1 MITRSTSMSFLAS
14 CSLLIFVV
22 IESGFVDSFS
32 PAEHTSRDYR
42 SSVCVRAATTAL
54 CSSSSQESFG
64 QQQQQKSPKAVLLV
78 GAFQSSDEEQ
88 GLLHALR
95 IAGYDSVELST
106 ASRLDLSEQGKD
118 EGVYFYEL
126 SRATGMLK
134 LLSSSDATESG
145 FEAPTWVPMVRGEE
159 NVLVANGWS
168 FLDPDES
175 EPMSAYDIDDANA
188 ESEYKPQ
195 WGEDSNTAQ
204 QSTRV
209 SSIGYD
215 LSPLSKETILSEAGS
230 LSNEFSRDVLLHG
243 KTDLPNTKLTSNGY
257 DFRGS
262 TGQSDIPEGIFVTAI
277 GGLPL
282 FCSKD
287 LAATTA
293 NGMYFPREV

>member
-1 MITRSTSMSFLAS
+1 MIIRSTLWSFLAS
-14 CSLLIFVV
+14 WSLLIFTGVE
-22 IESGFVDSFS
+22 IGSVDSFS

-42 SSVCVRAATTAL
+42 SSVGIRTVTTAL
-54 CSSSSQESFG
+54 CSSPSQESFG
-64 QQQQQKSPKAVLLV
+64 EQQQQKSPKAVLLV
-78 GAFQSSDEEQ
+78 GGFQSSDEEQ

-95 IAGYDSVELST
+95 IAGYDNVELST
-106 ASRLDLSEQGKD
+106 ASRLDLSEQTKD
-118 EGVYFYEL
+118 DEVYFYEL

-134 LLSSSDATESG
+134 LISSSDATAG
-145 FEAPTWVPMVRGEE
+145 DFEAPTWVPMVRGEE

-195 WGEDSNTAQ
+195 WGEESNTAQ
-204 QSTRV
+204 QSTRL

-215 LSPLSKETILSEAGS
+215 LSPLSKETILSEAES
-230 LSNEFSRDVLLHG
+230 LSNEFSRDVLLRG
-243 KTDLPNTKLTSNGY
+243 KTDPPNTKLTSNGY

-293 NGMYFPREV
+293 SSAAATY